1 MTNDWGNYQYNVFL
15 KIFNHIFFSPH
26 QSRELGISR
35 IFAVN
40 TKNCFIA
47 VSIEDSIN
55 PIQNRCNPDRESFL
69 TTEART
75 PPCPSFDTSIS
86 AVNPNKS
93 VLVSLYVSQWPST
106 IILKIVLL
114 KMWRS
119 SRSRKE
125 SHNLLCMLLCH
136 ADPSLNTSYLEVILC
151 DSQNHIFCQCVAEQW
166 GRPRE
171 GL

>member
-1 MTNDWGNYQYNVFL
+1 MTIIELNGFVTNRFITQYYGHKHKRHDQMIEETINIMSL
-15 KIFNHIFFSPH
+15 TTFFSPH

-69 TTEART
+69 TTEAGT
-75 PPCPSFDTSIS
+75 PPCPSFNTSIS

-93 VLVSLYVSQWPST
+93 VLLVSLYVSQWPST

-114 KMWRS
+114 KM
-119 SRSRKE
+119 
-125 SHNLLCMLLCH
+125 
-136 ADPSLNTSYLEVILC
+136 
-151 DSQNHIFCQCVAEQW
+151 
-166 GRPRE
+166 
-171 GL
+171 

>member
-1 MTNDWGNYQYNVFL
+1 MSFFQ
-15 KIFNHIFFSPH
+15 IFYPHFFSPH

-75 PPCPSFDTSIS
+75 PPCPSVDTSIS

-106 IILKIVLL
+106 IILKIVLPSRYHDHEKKSLL
-114 KMWRS
+114 KVITYFACS
-119 SRSRKE
+119 
-125 SHNLLCMLLCH
+125 CVMLIQ
-136 ADPSLNTSYLEVILC
+136 A
-151 DSQNHIFCQCVAEQW
+151 
-166 GRPRE
+166 
-171 GL
+171 